1 MSNSNNTSSTGETAE
16 SSSLSALVS
25 TLAPV
30 AVISGAYLAVFLIL
44 RRSKR
49 RYYAPR
55 TYLGSLR
62 ESERSPPLP
71 NGLFNWIGSFWR
83 IPDIYA
89 LQHQSLDAYLY
100 IRYLQMALVLCF
112 VGCIITWPVLFPIN
126 ATGGGGQKELDI
138 LSYSNVNPDTHKNRY
153 FAHVFVSWAYFGFV
167 MYLIMRECIFYINLR
182 QAFLLSP
189 FYSERISS
197 RTVLFTCVPD
207 NYLNEAK
214 LRQVF
219 GQNAKNIWITA
230 RTDEVDDLV
239 KERDKVAMKLEKAEI
254 KLIKLANKARQK
266 AIKNGAN
273 ASEADKQAITGDA
286 ESGSIAARWLSAK
299 SRPTHRTGPLGLI
312 GKKVDT
318 INWCRAELERLIPE
332 AEAVQAKYRSGAF
345 KNIPGV
351 FIEFTSQQ
359 AAEAAAQMLA
369 HHQGLHMSNRVVGIR
384 PSEVIWKSLA
394 VPWWQ
399 LVIRRYIV
407 LAFIAALI
415 IFWAIPVAVV
425 GAISNINYLATEYSW
440 LSWLT
445 DIPKVILGVITGLLP
460 SVALAILM
468 SLVPIIMRLCA
479 KLAGEP
485 SISGVELF
493 TQNAYFAFQVIQV
506 FLVTTLSS
514 SAPAVIEQIINAP
527 NETPRILAQGL
538 PKASNFYITY
548 FIVQGLTIATS
559 VLTQVVGF
567 FIFTI
572 LYKFL
577 ANTPRALYQKWSNLS
592 AISWGSTMP
601 VYTNIVVIAITYSCI
616 APLMLGW
623 ATIAM
628 FLFYFAWRY
637 NVFFVTDTQID
648 TRGLIYPKALKQLFV
663 GVYLGEICMLGLFI
677 AGTAPGPVI
686 LMVIFIIFTV
696 LFHYSLNTALD
707 PLLYNM
713 PMSLLAEEESARL
726 LDGEAGASHS
736 NGNDKFVD
744 EHDLNGDGIV
754 ESAEEQV
761 AHSRAA
767 RKAAAAHS
775 KGNFLTR
782 FLKPWIYSDYAT
794 LRNLVPRH
802 VSLPQYTPEII
813 ENAYNPP
820 SVTSQAPLLWIP
832 ADPAG
837 VSKQE
842 IAHTS
847 KIIPITDEGCILN
860 EKGKLE
866 WDEEG
871 TRPPVWEEKIL
882 Y

>member
-30 AVISGAYLAVFLIL
+30 AVVSGAYLAVFLIL

-138 LSYSNVNPDTHKNRY
+138 LSYSNVNPDTNKNRY

-286 ESGSIAARWLSAK
+286 ESGSIAARWLSPK

-479 KLAGEP
+479 KLSGEP

-527 NETPRILAQGL
+527 NETPKILAQGL

-713 PMSLLAEEESARL
+713 PMSLLAEEESVRL

-847 KIIPITDEGCILN
+847 KIIPITDEGCTLN

>member
-1 MSNSNNTSSTGETAE
+1 MSNNNNTSSTGETAE

-30 AVISGAYLAVFLIL
+30 AVVSGAYLAVFLIL

-138 LSYSNVNPDTHKNRY
+138 LSYSNVNPDTNKNRY

-567 FIFTI
+567 FIFTV

-713 PMSLLAEEESARL
+713 PMSLLAEEESVRL

-847 KIIPITDEGCILN
+847 KIIPITDEGCTLN
-860 EKGKLE
+860 ENGKLE

>member
-567 FIFTI
+567 FIFTV

-713 PMSLLAEEESARL
+713 PMSLLAEEESVRL

-767 RKAAAAHS
+767 RKAAAAHG

-847 KIIPITDEGCILN
+847 KIIPITDEGCTLN